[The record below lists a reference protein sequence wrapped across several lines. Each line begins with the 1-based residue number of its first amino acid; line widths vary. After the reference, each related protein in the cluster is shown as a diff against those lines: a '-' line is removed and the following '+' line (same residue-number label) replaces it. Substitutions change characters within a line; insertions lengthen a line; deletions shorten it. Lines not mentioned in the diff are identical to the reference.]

1 MYDYWSRPQ
10 LTPEEIEVRRRGGRK
25 GGRATARQRRAAL
38 VPQDKA
44 ILKLRRKQLKVSEI
58 AAETGI
64 SERSVY
70 RSLARSRQRG
80 MLI

>member
-1 MYDYWSRPQ
+1 MFGGWPRVELS
-10 LTPEEIEVRRRGGRK
+10 PEELAVRRRGGRK

-38 VPQDKA
+38 VPQDKVV
-44 ILKLRRKQLKVSEI
+44 LTWRRKGLRVSEI
-58 AAETGI
+58 AAETGL

-70 RSLARSRQRG
+70 RSLARSRKRG